1 MENPKAAPV
10 FKYETSPSEIYRQ
23 SFEMIRREAD
33 LSGFSRSDQAIAERM
48 IHACGQVDLVDDLVI
63 TAGARRAGTQALA
76 NKAPILCD
84 SAMVAAGLTDK
95 IESKK
100 IVRIGALET
109 ARRAREMQTTRSAAQ
124 VDGWLPDIEGAIIL
138 IGNAPTALFRL
149 AEILTENPDL
159 RPALL
164 IACPVGF
171 VGAAESKEALIE
183 AWPDFPFVTV
193 KGRRGGT
200 PMTAAAL
207 NACALT
213 PEA

>member
-1 MENPKAAPV
+1 MHA
-10 FKYETSPSEIYRQ
+10 YETDPAEIYRQ

-33 LSGFSRSDQAIAERM
+33 LSAFSRSDQAIAERM
-48 IHACGQVDLVDDLVI
+48 IHACGQVDLAQDLVI

-95 IESKK
+95 IENRKV
-100 IVRIGALET
+100 VRISALET
-109 ARRAREMQTTRSAAQ
+109 IRQARARHTTRSAAQ
-124 VDGWLPDIEGAIIL
+124 VDGWLLDMQGAIIL

-149 AEILTENPDL
+149 LELMGEHPDL
-159 RPALL
+159 KPALL

-171 VGAAESKEALIE
+171 VGAKESKAALIE
-183 AWPDFPFVTV
+183 AWPDIPFVTL

-207 NACALT
+207 NACALS
-213 PEA
+213 PQA

>member
-1 MENPKAAPV
+1 M
-10 FKYETSPSEIYRQ
+10 FKYETDPDEIYRQ
-23 SFEMIRREAD
+23 SFATIRREAD

-48 IHACGQVDLVDDLVI
+48 IHACGQVDLLPDLVV

-76 NKAPILCD
+76 NGVPVFCD
-84 SAMVAAGLTDK
+84 SAMVAAGLTAK
-95 IESKK
+95 IENHKV
-100 IVRIGALET
+100 VRIGALET
-109 ARRAREMQTTRSAAQ
+109 ARRARATKTTRSAAQ
-124 VDGWLPDIEGAIIL
+124 VDGWLPDLAGSIVL

-149 AEILTENPDL
+149 LELLDQHPEAK
-159 RPALL
+159 PALL

-183 AWPDFPFVTV
+183 EWPDFPFVTV

-213 PEA
+213 PDV